1 MFYPQKHALAHDVV
15 EHGIAR
21 PQEQEV
27 QVMTPGT
34 PFAVLAERCGLS
46 QREAAEFLKVRIDT
60 IKSWCAGRNVAK
72 PTVLA
77 ELRELYAKIQA
88 AADKLAQN
96 NERLLQ
102 LQGERKIEQR
112 AIVFGLAETD
122 DVARAYGFP
131 SQGPYMAAIGLALL
145 RLPDD
150 VAIAMESQSYPGVGG
165 GGAAPVVPGTT
176 LTWPPSQKSSPVM
189 LIQAKER
196 AELLDLVMHAV
207 ENSGKCGDL
216 AKIGIVGPVS
226 RGISNWDVS
235 TMSTH
240 PRNTISDAC
249 RNELAAIVGRL
260 QRQYL
265 LAKEKRTAHELADVI
280 GQRIGVGGVMLSVY
294 PDAASGWSATII
306 TAPSAASGAQSML
319 ERIVQELR
327 AEFDLKP

>member
-1 MFYPQKHALAHDVV
+1 MFNVQNHLFSRNVGEYD
-15 EHGIAR
+15 IAR
-21 PQEQEV
+21 LQAEEV
-27 QVMTPGT
+27 QEMTPGT

-46 QREAAEFLKVRIDT
+46 QREAAEFLKVRLDT

-72 PTVLA
+72 PAVIV

-88 AADKLAQN
+88 AADNLVQH
-96 NERLLQ
+96 NERLLE
-102 LQGERKIEQR
+102 LQRERKIQQC

-150 VAIAMESQSYPGVGG
+150 VAIAMEPQSYPGVGG

-176 LTWPPSQKSSPVM
+176 LTWPPRKVSPGA
-189 LIQAKER
+189 LQAKER
-196 AELLDLVMHAV
+196 AELLHLVRQAV
-207 ENSGKCGDL
+207 EKSGKCGDL

-226 RGISNWDVS
+226 RGASNWDVS

-240 PRNTISDAC
+240 PRNMISDAC

-265 LAKEKRTAHELADVI
+265 LAKDKRTGHELADIV
-280 GQRIGVGGVMLSVY
+280 GQRIGAGGVMVSVY
-294 PDAASGWSATII
+294 PDPAFGWSATII
-306 TAPSAASGAQSML
+306 TAPSEASGAQSML

-327 AEFDLKP
+327 MEFDLKP

>member
-1 MFYPQKHALAHDVV
+1 MFYQQNHVLAHDVD
-15 EHGIAR
+15 EHDITQLQA
-21 PQEQEV
+21 QEV

-72 PTVLA
+72 PNVLA

-88 AADKLAQN
+88 AADKLAQD
-96 NERLLQ
+96 NERLLEQ
-102 LQGERKIEQR
+102 QRERKIQQR

-165 GGAAPVVPGTT
+165 GGAAPLVPGTT
-176 LTWPPSQKSSPVM
+176 LIWPPSRKASPRM
-189 LIQAKER
+189 SIQAKER
-196 AELLDLVMHAV
+196 AELLDLVTQAV
-207 ENSGKCGDL
+207 KKSGKCSDL
-216 AKIGIVGPVS
+216 AKIGIIGPVS
-226 RGISNWDVS
+226 RGVSNWDVS
-235 TMSTH
+235 TMSTQ
-240 PRNTISDAC
+240 PPNTISDAC

-260 QRQYL
+260 QQQYS
-265 LAKEKRTAHELADVI
+265 LAKDKKTAHELESII
-280 GQRIGVGGVMLSVY
+280 GQRIGVGGVMVSVY
-294 PDAASGWSATII
+294 PDPAFGWNATLI
-306 TAPSAASGAQSML
+306 TAPSAAIGAQPML
-319 ERIVQELR
+319 EQIAQELR
-327 AEFDLKP
+327 TEFDLKP